1 MSSSMQNV
9 MTTGL
14 TTIMSITTMNRGTNT
29 MNTMNTTRIMGKNW
43 PARAIS
49 SI

>member
-14 TTIMSITTMNRGTNT
+14 TTIMSITTMNRDTNT
-29 MNTMNTTRIMGKNW
+29 MNTTCIMGKSW

>member
-14 TTIMSITTMNRGTNT
+14 TTIMSITTMNRDT
-29 MNTMNTTRIMGKNW
+29 NTMNTTRIMGKSW